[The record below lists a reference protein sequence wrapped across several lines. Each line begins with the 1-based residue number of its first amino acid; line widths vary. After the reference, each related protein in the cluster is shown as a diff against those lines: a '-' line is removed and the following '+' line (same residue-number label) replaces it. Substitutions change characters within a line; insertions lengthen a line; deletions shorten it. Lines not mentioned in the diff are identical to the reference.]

1 MPIKQVTPI
10 QAIQDYLMLSLERR
24 QKAIL
29 YNLNYVGEQCINH
42 ARSTDSYKDQTGN
55 LRSSIGYVLVEDGNI
70 IQQSDFKQEPPKAEK
85 QIGHTYDGG
94 KTGEQFARE
103 IAEEHRAGI
112 CLIVVA
118 GMNYASYVAAKG
130 YDVLDSAETM
140 AEWLVP
146 KLIKQLGYGL
156 DEIDW

>member
-10 QAIQDYLMLSLERR
+10 QAIQDYLMQTLANK

-29 YNLNYVGEQCINH
+29 YNLNYAGEQCVNH
-42 ARSTDSYKDQTGN
+42 ARSTDSYKDRTAN
-55 LRSSIGYVLVEDGNI
+55 LRSSIGYVLVKDGNI
-70 IQQSDFKQEPPKAEK
+70 IQQSDFGQEPPKAEK
-85 QIGHTYDGG
+85 KIGDTYDGG

-103 IAEEHRAGI
+103 IAEEHRTGI

-130 YDVLDSAETM
+130 HDVLDSAETM
-140 AEWLVP
+140 ADWLVP
-146 KLIKQLGYGL
+146 KLMKQLGIL
-156 DEIDW
+156 Q